1 MRRREFITFLSG
13 AAATWPIAAR
23 AQQPERMRCIVVM
36 MGLGETNREGRQEAA
51 ALRQGLQD
59 LGWTDG
65 RNIRIDFHWDVGEP
79 GRAQIIA
86 KDVVAVRPD
95 LIVTHAS
102 PATAAVFQLTKSI
115 PLVFVSVVDPI
126 GLSLLSSFARP
137 GGNVTGFT
145 NFEASMGGKWVEVL
159 KDLDPRIRQVAVLFN
174 PETAPAGGKF
184 YLPSLK
190 LAANALGVEL
200 TEAPVHD
207 AAGIGRAIDVLGRE
221 PNGGLVAMADIF
233 IASNRE
239 LVIQWAANNR
249 LPLIAAFRFFADEG
263 GLISYGTSVVDLFRR
278 AATYVD
284 RILRGAKPADLPV
297 QAPTKFEMVIN
308 LKTAKA
314 LGLTISRDFLLR
326 ADEVIE

>member
-102 PATAAVFQLTKSI
+102 PATGAVFQLTKSI

-145 NFEASMGGKWVEVL
+145 NFEASVGGKWLELL
-159 KDLDPRIRQVAVLFN
+159 KEAAPRVTHITLLFN
-174 PETAPAGGKF
+174 RQTVPFAENYLHAAQAAAQILGVTVTPAPSTSTAELETA
-184 YLPSLK
+184 
-190 LAANALGVEL
+190 
-200 TEAPVHD
+200 
-207 AAGIGRAIDVLGRE
+207 
-221 PNGGLVAMADIF
+221 
-233 IASNRE
+233 
-239 LVIQWAANNR
+239 
-249 LPLIAAFRFFADEG
+249 IAAA
-263 GLISYGTSVVDLFRR
+263 
-278 AATYVD
+278 AATPGGGIIAMFD
-284 RILRGAKPADLPV
+284 TFLA
-297 QAPTKFEMVIN
+297 EH
-308 LKTAKA
+308 
-314 LGLTISRDFLLR
+314 RDFLVALAIR
-326 ADEVIE
+326 YRLPAIYGSQFFAPSGGLMAYAADYPDIF